1 MKTELIN
8 KFSRTF
14 GKASFKIKKYSPE
27 ILVGVGIVGVVT
39 STVMACKAT
48 TKLSTVLD
56 ESKEQIDQIHNYVDT
71 VGYSEKYSENDYK
84 KDLVIVYTQSGI
96 KLAKLYAPSI
106 IVGTLSLASILM
118 SHKILKTR
126 NVALAAAY
134 ATVDSA
140 FKDYRKHV
148 VDRFGEAIDRELKYN
163 VKVQEVEKTVTDED
177 GNEKTVKENAFV
189 VNPSDVSE
197 YARFFEEYTKDEKG
211 NVIKNSCWIGDNEH
225 NLVFLKSMER
235 WANKK
240 LESTGYLFLNEVYEA
255 LGIPRTKAGQI
266 VGWVYDKDHPI
277 GDNYVDFGLYK
288 DNLSYSDF
296 VNGYDNAILLDFNV
310 DGNIWDLM

>member
-14 GKASFKIKKYSPE
+14 GKASFKIKKHSPE

-71 VGYSEKYSENDYK
+71 VGYSEKYSESDYK

-140 FKDYRKHV
+140 FKDYRKRV

-163 VKVQEVEKTVTDED
+163 VKVQEVEKTVTDEN

-211 NVIKNSCWIGDNEH
+211 NIIKNSCWIGDNEH
-225 NLVFLKSMER
+225 NLVFLKNMER

-255 LGIPRTKAGQI
+255 LGIPRTKAGQV
-266 VGWVYDKDHPI
+266 VGWVYDEEHPI